1 MIVDLRRLFMNIK
14 TIMSV
19 AIGGFLGGITRYEL
33 SALLGGDGI
42 LYANLIGSF
51 LLAFITYYFIE
62 RGLLA
67 AWLNAGIGTG
77 FIGAFTTFSSL
88 ATTIVKLES
97 QGIIASVGYF
107 LVSSLGGLVL
117 ALLGF
122 MLARKY
128 GGPRQ
133 DD

>member
-1 MIVDLRRLFMNIK
+1 MNIK

-19 AIGGFLGGITRYEL
+19 AIGGFLGGITRYGL

-107 LVSSLGGLVL
+107 LVSSLGGLAL

-128 GGPRQ
+128 GGSRQ
-133 DD
+133 ND

>member
-1 MIVDLRRLFMNIK
+1 MIADLRRFFINLK

-19 AIGGFLGGITRYEL
+19 SICGFLGGITRYEL
-33 SALLGGDGI
+33 SVLLGGDGI

-97 QGIIASVGYF
+97 QGIIASIGYF
-107 LVSSLGGLVL
+107 LVSSLGGLAL

-128 GGPRQ
+128 GGSRQ

>member
-1 MIVDLRRLFMNIK
+1 MNIK

-33 SALLGGDGI
+33 SVLLGGAGI

-97 QGIIASVGYF
+97 QGVIASIGYF
-107 LVSSLGGLVL
+107 LASSLGGLVL

-133 DD
+133 ND

>member
-1 MIVDLRRLFMNIK
+1 MNIK

-33 SALLGGDGI
+33 SVLLGGDGI

-97 QGIIASVGYF
+97 QGIIASIGYF
-107 LVSSLGGLVL
+107 LVSSLGGLAL
-117 ALLGF
+117 ALFGF

>member
-1 MIVDLRRLFMNIK
+1 MNIK

-19 AIGGFLGGITRYEL
+19 SIGGFLGGITRYEL
-33 SALLGGDGI
+33 SVLLGGDGI

-62 RGLLA
+62 GGLLA

-97 QGIIASVGYF
+97 QGIIASIGYF
-107 LVSSLGGLVL
+107 LVSSLGGLAL

>member
-1 MIVDLRRLFMNIK
+1 MNIK

-33 SALLGGDGI
+33 SVLLGDDGI

-97 QGIIASVGYF
+97 QGVLASIGYF
-107 LVSSLGGLVL
+107 LVSSLGGLAL

-128 GGPRQ
+128 GGSRK

>member
-1 MIVDLRRLFMNIK
+1 MNIK
-14 TIMSV
+14 TIISV
-19 AIGGFLGGITRYEL
+19 AIGGFFGGITRYEL

-88 ATTIVKLES
+88 ATAIVKLES
-97 QGIIASVGYF
+97 QSVIASIGYF
-107 LVSSLGGLVL
+107 LVSSLGGLAL

-128 GGPRQ
+128 GGPQQ

>member
-1 MIVDLRRLFMNIK
+1 MIADLRRLFMNIK

-33 SALLGGDGI
+33 SVLLGGDGI

-97 QGIIASVGYF
+97 QGVLASMGYF
-107 LVSSLGGLVL
+107 LVSSLGGLAL

-133 DD
+133 ND

>member
-1 MIVDLRRLFMNIK
+1 MNIK

-19 AIGGFLGGITRYEL
+19 SIGGFLGGITRYEL
-33 SALLGGDGI
+33 SVLLGGDGI

-97 QGIIASVGYF
+97 QGRIASIGYF
-107 LVSSLGGLVL
+107 LVSSLGGLAL

-128 GGPRQ
+128 GGSRQ

>member
-1 MIVDLRRLFMNIK
+1 MNIK

-19 AIGGFLGGITRYEL
+19 SIGGFLGGITRYEL
-33 SALLGGDGI
+33 SVLLGGDGI

-97 QGIIASVGYF
+97 QGIIASIGYF
-107 LVSSLGGLVL
+107 LVSSLGGLAL

>member
-1 MIVDLRRLFMNIK
+1 MNIK

-19 AIGGFLGGITRYEL
+19 SIGVFLGGITRYEL
-33 SALLGGDGI
+33 SVLLGGDGI

-97 QGIIASVGYF
+97 QGIIASIGYF
-107 LVSSLGGLVL
+107 LVSSLGGLAL

-128 GGPRQ
+128 GGSRQ

>member
-1 MIVDLRRLFMNIK
+1 MNIK

-107 LVSSLGGLVL
+107 LVSSLGGLAL

-122 MLARKY
+122 ILARKK
-128 GGPRQ
+128 GDTRQ
-133 DD
+133 HD

>member
-1 MIVDLRRLFMNIK
+1 MIVDLRRFFMDIK

-33 SALLGGDGI
+33 SVLLGGDGI

-97 QGIIASVGYF
+97 QGIIASIGYF
-107 LVSSLGGLVL
+107 LVSSLGGLAL

>member
-1 MIVDLRRLFMNIK
+1 MNIK

-33 SALLGGDGI
+33 SVLLGDDGI

-97 QGIIASVGYF
+97 QGIIASIGYF
-107 LVSSLGGLVL
+107 LVSSLGGLAL

-128 GGPRQ
+128 GGPQQ

>member
-1 MIVDLRRLFMNIK
+1 MNIK

-19 AIGGFLGGITRYEL
+19 SIGGLLGGITRYEL
-33 SALLGGDGI
+33 SVLLGGDGI

-97 QGIIASVGYF
+97 QGIIASIGYF
-107 LVSSLGGLVL
+107 LVSSFGGLAL

-122 MLARKY
+122 ILARKY

>member
-1 MIVDLRRLFMNIK
+1 MIVDLRRFFMNIK

-33 SALLGGDGI
+33 SVLLGGAGI

-97 QGIIASVGYF
+97 QGVIASIGYF

-128 GGPRQ
+128 GGSRQ

>member
-1 MIVDLRRLFMNIK
+1 MNIK

-33 SALLGGDGI
+33 SVLLGGDGI

-97 QGIIASVGYF
+97 QGVIASIGYF
-107 LVSSLGGLVL
+107 FVSSLGGLAL

>member
-1 MIVDLRRLFMNIK
+1 MNIK

-77 FIGAFTTFSSL
+77 FIGAFTTFSSF

-97 QGIIASVGYF
+97 QDIIASIGYF
-107 LVSSLGGLVL
+107 LVSSLGGLAL

>member
-1 MIVDLRRLFMNIK
+1 MNIK

-97 QGIIASVGYF
+97 QGIIASIVYF
-107 LVSSLGGLVL
+107 LVSSLGGLAL

>member
-1 MIVDLRRLFMNIK
+1 MNIK

-19 AIGGFLGGITRYEL
+19 AIGGFLGGITRYGL

-107 LVSSLGGLVL
+107 LVSSLGGLAL

-133 DD
+133 ND